1 MVVLAHCCDPFV
13 AQYDNN
19 YSDFMAGALWGSFV
33 RPCVPLFV
41 MISGVLL
48 LPVKMDMGT
57 FYRRRLSRILIPL
70 VAWSVILPVL
80 YYFYLNTGAPTA
92 SPTID
97 MEQHTMSAMLAKF
110 YTFIFNFTYDTIP
123 LWYLYMLVGI
133 YLFLPIL
140 SAWLERASKADIHK
154 FFWIWG
160 ISMALPYFQMLAPM
174 LGYTGNY
181 GNMGVL
187 GVCDWNAYG
196 SFYYFSGFLGYVV
209 LAFYLVRYPLEW
221 SWRRTLAVALP
232 LYAVGYA
239 ITAIGFIMTQ
249 KYAPGNYAQLEII
262 WYFSGIN
269 VFMMTFS
276 AFIIMQKIELRQSP
290 LRAQIAGLTFGI
302 YLSHFIVVQVVYDL
316 LYSVLSIPAYLKIP
330 VMTCLVFLVTL
341 GVVWLLNKIPYLRRI
356 IS

>member
-1 MVVLAHCCDPFV
+1 
-13 AQYDNN
+13 
-19 YSDFMAGALWGSFV
+19 MAGALWGSFV

-80 YYFYLNTGAPTA
+80 YYFYLNTGAPSA

-97 MEQHTMSAMLAKF
+97 MNQHTMSAMLTKL

-140 SAWLERASKADIHK
+140 SAWLERASKADIQK

-160 ISMALPYFQMLAPM
+160 ISMALPYFQMLAPT

-187 GVCDWNAYG
+187 GVCDWNPYG

-239 ITAIGFIMTQ
+239 ITSIGFIMTQ

-269 VFMMTFS
+269 VFMMTFA

-302 YLSHFIVVQVVYDL
+302 YLSHFIVVHVVYDL
-316 LYSVLSIPAYLKIP
+316 LYSVLPIPAYLKIP
-330 VMTCLVFLVTL
+330 VMTCLVFLATL
-341 GVVWLLNKIPYLRRI
+341 SVVWVLTKIPYLRRI